1 MKLLHPESVEAELV
15 ELEKIPAY
23 TTLLKA
29 AEIPDDHP
37 GHQLFQASVFYP
49 STIEGKAPNS
59 FSFMADCTN
68 MPSCYDTLDG
78 QQICRMYQFLNNNG
92 RFKIVPTNQDGDC
105 LFGAFR
111 RSTTLPAECADVHI
125 RRLVVKASASHHD
138 FFYLLFK
145 RNIAMTYGLDRDP
158 PEVLQERIRVGTIS
172 AQDLREQQLPGP
184 FSFASYLRH
193 MIKDS
198 TYGDSNII
206 MAMSMIW
213 NIKITCLYAES
224 LFEIRFRHNQRIT
237 KADMVL
243 VLSSETE
250 HYVTAGKR
258 LYYSRKWL
266 QGIHKGLS

>member
-1 MKLLHPESVEAELV
+1 META
-15 ELEKIPAY
+15 
-23 TTLLKA
+23 
-29 AEIPDDHP
+29 
-37 GHQLFQASVFYP
+37 F
-49 STIEGKAPNS
+49 
-59 FSFMADCTN
+59 
-68 MPSCYDTLDG
+68 
-78 QQICRMYQFLNNNG
+78 
-92 RFKIVPTNQDGDC
+92 
-105 LFGAFR
+105 FGAFR

-125 RRLVVKASASHHD
+125 RRLVVKAIASHHD
-138 FFYLLFK
+138 FFYLPFK

-158 PEVLQERIRVGTIS
+158 PEVLQERIRAGTIS

-193 MIKDS
+193 MIRDS
-198 TYGDSNII
+198 SCGDSKII

-250 HYVTAGKR
+250 HYVAAGKR
-258 LYYSRKWL
+258 LYYFCKRL
-266 QGIHKGLS
+266 QGISKGLS